1 MPTHAFGDAPGGGVN
16 VAAWFA
22 LVALQRQ
29 ELAEPG
35 GICVTRTVSKH
46 VKGRVDSGFV
56 DLDEEEVKNN
66 LEPVRVFRDVSL
78 GLW

>member
-16 VAAWFA
+16 VAAW
-22 LVALQRQ
+22 LQ